1 MQGLFFLILF
11 IIIVGQVHIVLLEV
25 LLYSINLYNTKYQK
39 RKKGEEFNTS
49 MRCVYNIYVLDYT
62 IKNIYK
68 NSCYKN

>member
-11 IIIVGQVHIVLLEV
+11 ITIVGQVHIV

-49 MRCVYNIYVLDYT
+49 MRCV
-62 IKNIYK
+62 
-68 NSCYKN
+68 